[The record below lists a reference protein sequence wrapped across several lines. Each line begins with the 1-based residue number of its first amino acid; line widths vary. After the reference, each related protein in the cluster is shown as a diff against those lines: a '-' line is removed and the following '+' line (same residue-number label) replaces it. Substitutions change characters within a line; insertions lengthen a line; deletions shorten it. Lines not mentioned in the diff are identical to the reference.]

1 MKLDISRENSD
12 SLAFRVDGVEDVVNG
27 TDQVPEECHYGF
39 PVRNFNLI
47 ECYKKAEVNLAC
59 RIFLG
64 GIRAQF
70 DLVIGAVPYGPDRHY
85 AGLRDGTERKDGRK
99 DKSPAPD
106 AQKRM
111 FIGVVNFVES
121 PEGVIPSS
129 VWLESPK
136 ERPDFLRKLFGP
148 TFHAVFE
155 RLSTARERECAFTGT
170 RFGTSGDGDGVA
182 SIIEGSAE
190 MVRSLNGEMLDDFRQ
205 RFVEPEFVNFL
216 TRAIR
221 IRLYDKGVWF
231 GCEEST
237 RFDFDIRNVL
247 VCASDL
253 LA

>member
-1 MKLDISRENSD
+1 MPL
-12 SLAFRVDGVEDVVNG
+12 RVPRAQLQSHRMLQKGRSQPCLSYFPGGV
-27 TDQVPEECHYGF
+27 
-39 PVRNFNLI
+39 
-47 ECYKKAEVNLAC
+47 
-59 RIFLG
+59 
-64 GIRAQF
+64 RAQF
-70 DLVIGAVPYGPDRHY
+70 DLVIGAVLYGSDRHY
-85 AGLRDGTERKDGRK
+85 EGFGDGTERKTGAE

-106 AQKRM
+106 TQKRM

-136 ERPDFLRKLFGP
+136 ERPDFLGKLLGS

-155 RLSTARERECAFTGT
+155 RLSTARKRECAFART
-170 RFGTSGDGDGVA
+170 RFGTSGDGDGVV
-182 SIIEGSAE
+182 SIIESSAE

-205 RFVEPEFVNFL
+205 WFVEPEFVNFL

-247 VCASDL
+247 VCANDL
-253 LA
+253 LGVTSQEDFSRLAHRAAIAF